1 MKKFSIMLLSAL
13 ALASFTACDEAP
25 AEPPMQSNPEEPV
38 LAVGDITTTPS
49 AILSTTEVISLQ
61 NYVDDPLIPVLT
73 LDQTKNLPSGS
84 DVKYYFQLSPNAD
97 FSGNVQTLDIEF
109 IDSNEGFIDATR
121 WHEAQVAMFGK
132 NPEKARETYFRI
144 PVYVTL
150 DGTEYRY
157 ESPDYYVAKGK
168 FDVKCIDTG
177 FVIYPS
183 YYLIGDFCGW
193 DLSKMVQLKHSD
205 ADVYDD
211 PIFSIVVEVSANC
224 YWKVANNLAFEQ
236 QSWDGA
242 YYWGPAEDGDENLVG
257 KLVNPCMAG
266 KIVEAGKYKFTFN
279 MESMDYT
286 IEPFNRPEYLCTPG
300 GSNGWSQPASQY
312 LYYTEKDGAGFFYG
326 LIAVDGGFK
335 FTDGNS
341 WDNDKTWGAGEG
353 EGTLTQPGSD
363 INLPGG
369 KGLYWIQVDLETN
382 TFKAVKVESL
392 GVIGAGDWNTQRNLT
407 PNADNTVWTG
417 DIAVSGGWKIRIND
431 DWAYNLGGDMANPN
445 LDGGDFTAEGSHV
458 TVDLTHNW
466 PIITVY

>member
-1 MKKFSIMLLSAL
+1 M
-13 ALASFTACDEAP
+13 
-25 AEPPMQSNPEEPV
+25 
-38 LAVGDITTTPS
+38 
-49 AILSTTEVISLQ
+49 
-61 NYVDDPLIPVLT
+61 
-73 LDQTKNLPSGS
+73 
-84 DVKYYFQLSPNAD
+84 KYYFQLSPNAD

-211 PIFSIVVEVSANC
+211 PIFSIVVEVPANC

-257 KLVNPCMAG
+257 KLVNP
-266 KIVEAGKYKFTFN
+266 
-279 MESMDYT
+279 
-286 IEPFNRPEYLCTPG
+286 
-300 GSNGWSQPASQY
+300 
-312 LYYTEKDGAGFFYG
+312 
-326 LIAVDGGFK
+326 
-335 FTDGNS
+335 
-341 WDNDKTWGAGEG
+341 
-353 EGTLTQPGSD
+353 
-363 INLPGG
+363 
-369 KGLYWIQVDLETN
+369 
-382 TFKAVKVESL
+382 
-392 GVIGAGDWNTQRNLT
+392 
-407 PNADNTVWTG
+407 
-417 DIAVSGGWKIRIND
+417 
-431 DWAYNLGGDMANPN
+431 
-445 LDGGDFTAEGSHV
+445 
-458 TVDLTHNW
+458 
-466 PIITVY
+466 

>member
-25 AEPPMQSNPEEPV
+25 AEPPMQSNPQEPV

-177 FVIYPS
+177 FLSGLREHDCRFGTVGS
-183 YYLIGDFCGW
+183 GSGDDRNSSPDF
-193 DLSKMVQLKHSD
+193 LNTI
-205 ADVYDD
+205 ADHIDV
-211 PIFSIVVEVSANC
+211 
-224 YWKVANNLAFEQ
+224 L
-236 QSWDGA
+236 
-242 YYWGPAEDGDENLVG
+242 L
-257 KLVNPCMAG
+257 L
-266 KIVEAGKYKFTFN
+266 
-279 MESMDYT
+279 
-286 IEPFNRPEYLCTPG
+286 
-300 GSNGWSQPASQY
+300 
-312 LYYTEKDGAGFFYG
+312 
-326 LIAVDGGFK
+326 
-335 FTDGNS
+335 
-341 WDNDKTWGAGEG
+341 
-353 EGTLTQPGSD
+353 
-363 INLPGG
+363 
-369 KGLYWIQVDLETN
+369 
-382 TFKAVKVESL
+382 
-392 GVIGAGDWNTQRNLT
+392 
-407 PNADNTVWTG
+407 
-417 DIAVSGGWKIRIND
+417 
-431 DWAYNLGGDMANPN
+431 
-445 LDGGDFTAEGSHV
+445 
-458 TVDLTHNW
+458 
-466 PIITVY
+466 